1 MIPGTAPPSL
11 EMVDMALSERDL
23 IEHIRRNAATSSAA
37 GLIKGIGDDCSV
49 FGKSAQGA
57 WLVSTDM
64 LVDGVHFNREW
75 HPPRLLGRKS
85 IAVNL
90 SDIAAM
96 GGIPRFFLLSVS
108 LPPWLPQEWLFQW
121 LDGVSAILSEYDC
134 VLIGGDTVTGKEL
147 NISVTVLGEQHPAG
161 VVYRTGAGVG
171 DTVYVSGPL
180 GSSAAGLEILKR
192 TGGDGLS
199 RYTAWEVLVN
209 AHLDPIPQVRL
220 GQVLCASG
228 CVSAMQDVSDGLAT
242 DLSHICKE
250 SGVGAVIR
258 EQGLPHLAMLD
269 EVCEALQLRKADC
282 ILRGGE
288 DYQLVFCVSR
298 GKEKDL
304 EEYVKKAGDFI
315 VYPVGTIEKGRGV
328 SLEEG
333 LGGCRDITF
342 QGYEHLV

>member
-1 MIPGTAPPSL
+1 
-11 EMVDMALSERDL
+11 MALSERDL
-23 IEHIRRNAATSSAA
+23 IEHIRKQAAASSAR

-49 FGKSAQGA
+49 FGTSARGA

-64 LVDGVHFNREW
+64 LVDGVHFTREW

-96 GGIPRFFLLSVS
+96 GGVPRFFLLSVS
-108 LPPWLPQEWLFQW
+108 LPPWLSSEWLFQW
-121 LDGVSAILSEYDC
+121 LEGVSAILSEYDC
-134 VLIGGDTVTGKEL
+134 VLIGGDTVSGQEL

-161 VVYRTGAGVG
+161 IIYRSGARSG

-192 TGGDGLS
+192 TGGDGLQRNS
-199 RYTAWEVLVN
+199 GWEILIN
-209 AHLDPIPQVRL
+209 THLDPIPQVQL

-228 CVSAMQDVSDGLAT
+228 CVSAMQDISDGLAT
-242 DLSHICKE
+242 DLSHICNE

-258 EQGLPHLAMLD
+258 GQRLPHLPELD
-269 EVCEALQLRKADC
+269 EVCSALQLHKSDC

-298 GKEKDL
+298 GREKDL
-304 EEYVKKAGDFI
+304 EEYVKKAGNYV
-315 VYPVGTIEKGRGV
+315 VYPVGTIEMGRGV
-328 SLEEG
+328 SLEDDQG
-333 LGGCRDITF
+333 RRRDITF
-342 QGYEHLV
+342 QGYEHQL

>member
-1 MIPGTAPPSL
+1 MT
-11 EMVDMALSERDL
+11 LSERNL
-23 IEHIRRNAATSSAA
+23 IEHIRKNAATSSVN

-49 FGKSAQGA
+49 FGKSATGA

-64 LVDGVHFNREW
+64 LVDGVHFNRKW

-108 LPPWLPQEWLFQW
+108 LPPQLSPEWLFQW
-121 LDGVSAILSEYDC
+121 LDGVSAMLSEYDC
-134 VLIGGDTVTGKEL
+134 ALIGGDTVTGKEM
-147 NISVTVLGEQHPAG
+147 NISVTVLGEQHPSG
-161 VVYRTGAGVG
+161 VIYRTGAGEG

-180 GSSAAGLEILKR
+180 GSSAAGLEILKK
-192 TGGDGLS
+192 TGGWDAA
-199 RYTAWEVLVN
+199 RIQHTWEVLIN
-209 AHLDPIPQVRL
+209 SHLDPIPQVRL

-228 CVSAMQDVSDGLAT
+228 CVSAMQDISDGLAT

-250 SGVGAVIR
+250 SGVSAVIR
-258 EQGLPHLAMLD
+258 EQRLPSLPVLD
-269 EVCEALQLRKADC
+269 EVCQTLQLRRLDC

-288 DYQLVFCVSR
+288 DYQLVFCVRR
-298 GKEKDL
+298 GSEKDL
-304 EEYVKKAGDFI
+304 EEYVKKSGDFAI
-315 VYPVGTIEKGRGV
+315 YPIGTIEKGQGV
-328 SLEEG
+328 FLEGENG
-333 LGGCRDITF
+333 DRSEITF

>member
-1 MIPGTAPPSL
+1 MTL
-11 EMVDMALSERDL
+11 FERDL
-23 IEHIRRNAATSSAA
+23 IDHIRKNAATSFVD

-49 FGKSAQGA
+49 FGKSTSAA

-96 GGIPRFFLLSVS
+96 GGIPRFFLLSVC
-108 LPPWLPQEWLFQW
+108 LPPWLSPEWLFKW
-121 LDGVSAILSEYDC
+121 LEGVSSILSEYDC
-134 VLIGGDTVTGKEL
+134 VLIGGDTVSGKEL

-161 VVYRTGAGVG
+161 IIYRTGAGVG

-192 TGGDGLS
+192 TVKDRLQKNIS
-199 RYTAWEVLVN
+199 WEIFKKT
-209 AHLDPIPQVRL
+209 HLDPIPQVQL

-228 CVSAMQDVSDGLAT
+228 CVSAMQDISDGLAT

-258 EQGLPHLAMLD
+258 EQKLPHLPVLD
-269 EVCEALQLRKADC
+269 EVCEALQLHKSDC

-298 GKEKDL
+298 GREKNL
-304 EEYVKKAGDFI
+304 EEFVKRAGDYV

-328 SLEEG
+328 FLENHKGER
-333 LGGCRDITF
+333 RDITF